1 VGYLLCHIL
10 SLTGFLNLRR
20 DEPDAER
27 PIKLGR
33 QWLYIAAFL
42 IVVDTAMLV
51 VGALS
56 ASVTGYGSTKELVIG
71 IVVLSI
77 SVMLYAYR
85 RIVQDKQP
93 WIWREPATAVEADL
107 VNR

>member
-1 VGYLLCHIL
+1 
-10 SLTGFLNLRR
+10 
-20 DEPDAER
+20 
-27 PIKLGR
+27 
-33 QWLYIAAFL
+33 
-42 IVVDTAMLV
+42 
-51 VGALS
+51 
-56 ASVTGYGSTKELVIG
+56 VIG

-77 SVMLYAYR
+77 SVMLYTYR